1 MIFCPN
7 LKNKVVGKEFKKLTD
22 VLGEDLA
29 YLLWDKTNGEGVLY
43 DEQGNLLQSYKKIL
57 DRANGDEE
65 SAIIAI
71 AETIINGT
79 PDTELKT
86 GKFLNYYDYQK
97 AYIEKFMPKI
107 RMNLN
112 NSEIDEVEDQIVFN
126 RISDLLGVE
135 AADSFSNYVYE
146 NIDDLSN
153 KAFSISV
160 DKYNLP
166 DYSKDVRADKITELA
181 RIWLNTEYFN
191 NILPEQ
197 LQNLRNKWIDGGKVI
212 SYPEMF
218 ISNIINLNILI

>member
-86 GKFLNYYDYQK
+86 
-97 AYIEKFMPKI
+97 
-107 RMNLN
+107 
-112 NSEIDEVEDQIVFN
+112 
-126 RISDLLGVE
+126 
-135 AADSFSNYVYE
+135 
-146 NIDDLSN
+146 
-153 KAFSISV
+153 
-160 DKYNLP
+160 
-166 DYSKDVRADKITELA
+166 
-181 RIWLNTEYFN
+181 
-191 NILPEQ
+191 
-197 LQNLRNKWIDGGKVI
+197 
-212 SYPEMF
+212 
-218 ISNIINLNILI
+218 

>member
-112 NSEIDEVEDQIVFN
+112 NSEIDEVEDQIVFY

-166 DYSKDVRADKITELA
+166 DQSKDVRADKITELA

-197 LQNLRNKWIDGGKVI
+197 LQNLRNKWIDV
-212 SYPEMF
+212 
-218 ISNIINLNILI
+218 